1 MKPVEIEFLM
11 KDGLTKGVDKS
22 RAGVEQLLAASRR
35 VGTSLK
41 QCFDDGAKSSD
52 RYRAR
57 LKDLRQGV
65 EDMSSSLKSMGVQEK
80 EASAELM
87 RSSEQNVKFVEMQ
100 SARLRSLEET
110 LRSALESGNSAL
122 SSTTKAEI
130 EETERWMDDALS
142 AIQKN
147 AELIPSLF
155 DRPSADGGGVQLENM
170 RSELRKLTNEIGVCT
185 MRYREMSDEEKRSA
199 SGVELKRK
207 LETLTDRA
215 SALSD
220 TMDDVNRSVR
230 GGASDTK
237 VFDGIAEGLNVVAS
251 TAGAAS
257 GAFEMF
263 GASGEE
269 LLNIQTKLQATLAVS
284 NALTVI
290 QNNLQKESSLMLGIR
305 TLQEKAHDAALK
317 MKTATE
323 GRGVIVTTLATAAQ
337 KAFNLV
343 ANANPYVL
351 LATAILTV
359 VGALS
364 AFTSGSKEAT
374 EAEKRQQEAG
384 ERLRRQQEEMSRAIG
399 QATGDVEAS
408 YRSLQQEWKR
418 LSSES
423 EKAAWV
429 KANAEKFHEL
439 GLQVDSVSAAEQ
451 VLVEMA
457 PQVVAALK
465 AVAEAEAYQDLFKKS
480 IQRRAEQ
487 WEHRV
492 KSRVTGDYYTT
503 AKVGDQI
510 SESEWKGAGLTGS
523 DMRSSVLNAVGS
535 SIMKYRLT
543 SEDAVAKV
551 NAYREQEARRIRSE
565 LKKGLDDD
573 VKAYGEMWDDA
584 VARAEAAKK
593 KIPSR
598 FLYSGG
604 GSGSGRSGS
613 GSGRSGGGSGRSG
626 SGSGRS
632 GSGSGSNDRGSREEL
647 KDEQDRAKALSDL
660 QLKNRQASIDQ
671 MAEGAEKR
679 REQLRLDYDKDMA
692 ELERLEKD
700 WSAGPNGALTK
711 TQADALSTARRL
723 AEERREAGEAEIS
736 QEEAEQERVRR
747 RAEVQ
752 AMLEYLK
759 EYGSYQQQKLALTE
773 EYAQKIADVEASEAD
788 EATKQWQKKKLNKE
802 RLEKESSLSFENI
815 SRGIDWHALFSGVG
829 DLTKEMMVPMM
840 EQLQAWVKTE
850 DYRNADTETQQQV
863 AELIQEM
870 RQYIGTDQSVTWESL
885 ASAISAFTQ
894 AVADFDKAKAAEDAA
909 VRARDEGKKRL
920 AAGEITSD
928 EYKALEQRAQEL
940 GDATAEARKDMETF
954 GAALNR
960 TSDEVAHFTSGLTT
974 ALNNAKGW
982 TGADGFGNIQSA
994 VGGIDQLK
1002 GTLDSLL
1009 PQMGDGMAQSIGSS
1023 LSSTLGSTLGSIGS
1037 GVEGLLSSGLGSVIG
1052 IVAQI
1057 PRLILNL
1064 AGGIKNFVTGILDA
1078 LTELISLRWIDDLV
1092 VSILDAVG
1100 NLIDAIFDLPEN
1112 LFKVLEA
1119 IVVDGVGGLLDGVIG
1134 RIGNILSF
1142 GALSSNAG
1150 DWFTNSNA
1158 AEVAETI
1165 DRLTKRNELL
1175 GQAIEDLTDE
1185 LKNARGLGAIDASTR
1200 ARRLQEETEANYLRM
1215 AQAQAGYHS
1224 AHHSWNY
1231 YWGGFTDEQIDRLS
1245 EQIGRQ
1251 WGGDLWDL
1259 SPDEMKLLR
1268 SNVDMW
1274 EQIRKSGKG
1283 GYGERVAEQL
1293 SAYIDQAGKLK
1304 EITDSLYESLT
1315 TTTADNVFDEFL
1327 GSLYELADGSE
1338 DVMDNIADN
1347 WQKMVNRMAVNNLV
1361 GAKFQKNLEEWYEH
1375 LAEVNEARTNGE
1387 ITDAEYRKRLD
1398 ALKAEYEGYVENA
1411 KRDIETLRTEGI
1423 VKATDENSGVTQSG
1437 KAGAFTT
1444 MSQDQGVK
1452 LEGLFVSGQQH
1463 WASMDIQLEDV
1474 SRKMGDA
1481 GDRLREISENTGAS
1495 AASLE
1500 SIRED
1505 MKKLLRDGLKM
1516 K

>member
-1 MKPVEIEFLM
+1 M

-35 VGTSLK
+35 VGTTLK

-65 EDMSSSLKSMGVQEK
+65 DAMSSSLKSMGVQEK

-100 SARLRSLEET
+100 SARLLSLEET
-110 LRSALESGNSAL
+110 LRSSLERGNSAL
-122 SSTTKAEI
+122 SSITKAEI

-155 DRPSADGGGVQLENM
+155 SRPSADGGGVQLENM
-170 RSELRKLTNEIGVCT
+170 RSELRKLTNEIGACT

-207 LETLTDRA
+207 LETLTARA

-263 GASGEE
+263 GASGED

-374 EAEKRQQEAG
+374 EAERRQQEAG

-408 YRSLQQEWKR
+408 YRSLQQEWKL

-465 AVAEAEAYQDLFKKS
+465 AVAEAEAYQDLFKQS

-492 KSRVTGDYYTT
+492 QSRATGDYYTT
-503 AKVGDQI
+503 AKQGEKI
-510 SESEWKGAGLTGS
+510 SDDEYRAAGLTAG
-523 DMRSSVLNAVGS
+523 D
-535 SIMKYRLT
+535 IKYRTINSPSTGIAYTQNLGLT
-543 SEDAVAKV
+543 QSGVDKV
-551 NAYREQEARRIRSE
+551 NAYREQEALRIQSE

-573 VKAYGEMWDDA
+573 VKAYEKMWDDA

-604 GSGSGRSGS
+604 GGSVSSGGGSVSSGS
-613 GSGRSGGGSGRSG
+613 GSGRSGN
-626 SGSGRS
+626 
-632 GSGSGSNDRGSREEL
+632 GSGSNDRGSRDEL

-679 REQLRLDYDKDMA
+679 RRQLRLDYDKDMA
-692 ELERLEKD
+692 ELDRLEKE
-700 WSAGPNGALTK
+700 WSAGQNGTLTK

-759 EYGSYQQQKLALTE
+759 EYGSYQQQKLAIRE

-788 EATKQWQKKKLNKE
+788 AVTKEWQKKKLNKE

-815 SRGIDWHALFSGVG
+815 SRGIDWHALFSGIG

-840 EQLQAWVKTE
+840 EQLQSWVKTE

-885 ASAISAFTQ
+885 SSAISAFTQ
-894 AVADFDKAKAAEDAA
+894 SVAAFDKAKKEEDAA

-920 AAGEITSD
+920 AAGEITAD

-940 GDATAEARKDMETF
+940 GDSTAKARKDMEGF
-954 GAALNR
+954 GRALNR
-960 TSDEVAHFTSGLTT
+960 TSDEVANFTSGLTT

-982 TGADGFGNIQSA
+982 TGSDGFGNIQSA
-994 VGGIDQLK
+994 VGGIDHLK

-1009 PQMGDGMAQSIGSS
+1009 PQMGDGFAKTIGSS

-1037 GVEGLLSSGLGSVIG
+1037 DVEGLLSSGLGSVIG

-1064 AGGIKNFVTGILDA
+1064 AGGIKTFVTGILDA

-1112 LFKVLEA
+1112 LFKVLDG
-1119 IVVDGVGGLLDGVIG
+1119 IVVDGVGGLLDGVVG

-1142 GALSSNAG
+1142 GGLSSNAG

-1158 AEVAETI
+1158 AEVAATI
-1165 DRLTKRNELL
+1165 DRLTQRNELL

-1215 AQAQAGYHS
+1215 AQAQASYHS
-1224 AHHSWNY
+1224 AHRSWNY
-1231 YWGGFTDEQIDRLS
+1231 YWGGFTDEQIERLS

-1283 GYGERVAEQL
+1283 GYGERVAERL
-1293 SAYIDQAGKLK
+1293 SAYIDQAGKLE

-1315 TTTADNVFDEFL
+1315 TTTKDNVFDEFL
-1327 GSLYELADGSE
+1327 GSLYDLADGSE
-1338 DVMDNIADN
+1338 DVMENIADN
-1347 WQKMVNRMAVNNLV
+1347 WQQMVNRMAVNNLV
-1361 GAKFQKNLEEWYEH
+1361 GAKFQKNLEDWYER
-1375 LAEVNEARTNGE
+1375 LAELNEARTNGE

-1444 MSQDQGVK
+1444 MSQDQAGK
-1452 LEGLFVSGQQH
+1452 LEGLFVSGQMH
-1463 WASMDIQLEDV
+1463 WASMDDKLTDV
-1474 SRKMGDA
+1474 TLQMDEA
-1481 GDRLREISENTGAS
+1481 GDHLRQIATNTGSS
-1495 AASLE
+1495 AQSLGE
-1500 SIRED
+1500 IKED
-1505 MKKLLRDGLKM
+1505 IKKMIRDGLKM